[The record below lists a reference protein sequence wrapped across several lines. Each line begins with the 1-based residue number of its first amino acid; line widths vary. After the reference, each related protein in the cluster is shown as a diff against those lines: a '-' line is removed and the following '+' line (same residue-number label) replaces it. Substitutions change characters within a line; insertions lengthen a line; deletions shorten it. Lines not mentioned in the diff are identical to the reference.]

1 MYLLFDVV
9 VAGIGGAMIFTPNY
23 IAIGEYFDK
32 NKGKA
37 MGVATL
43 GSGIGAIIMPPLW
56 TFMFNNYGYFG
67 TMLIVGGLYLNNTVA
82 GGVFR
87 KLRMPRVKSHK
98 VEKGRNTSGHHNH
111 SSATRLTTTLNKS
124 HKGKRGSDATGDLNH
139 SSATLPTTT
148 LNKSHKGKRGSDATG
163 DHNHTSA
170 TRPTTTLNKRHKGKR
185 GSDATGDHNH
195 TSATRPITTL
205 NKSHKGKRGS
215 DATGDHNHTSAT
227 RPTTTLNR
235 SQGEGGSDRTREY
248 NHRST
253 IVAAK
258 PEDCLSY
265 PSEAVHHDVHILD
278 LVTSKLRLL
287 CNIGFLIH
295 ALTIATIP
303 FALQG
308 TVTFLPSWADEL
320 GLTETQSSLLVMI
333 TGVTDI
339 IGRIAFG
346 FIFDHRLVINR
357 RQICYKWVSILF
369 GLSAIVICFCR
380 SMITL
385 TVACVFWGFLEA
397 GSHGQRVTVVS
408 EFVTAAQ
415 MPDAVGLLILFQG
428 LGALLSPLVSGN
440 IDCIIG
446 LII

>member
-1 MYLLFDVV
+1 MCFLLHKLVLQSGLLLLLYLFFHVV
-9 VAGIGGAMIFTPNY
+9 VAGLGGAMIFTPNY

-32 NKGKA
+32 NKGKV

-87 KLRMPRVKSHK
+87 QLRMPRVKSHK
-98 VEKGRNTSGHHNH
+98 VEKGRDKSGHHNH
-111 SSATRLTTTLNKS
+111 SSTTTPTTTLNKSHKGRSGSDTTGDHNHSSATTETTTLNKS
-124 HKGKRGSDATGDLNH
+124 HKGKRGSDTTGEYDH
-139 SSATLPTTT
+139 RSKTTT
-148 LNKSHKGKRGSDATG
+148 
-163 DHNHTSA
+163 
-170 TRPTTTLNKRHKGKR
+170 
-185 GSDATGDHNH
+185 
-195 TSATRPITTL
+195 ITQT
-205 NKSHKGKRGS
+205 
-215 DATGDHNHTSAT
+215 
-227 RPTTTLNR
+227 
-235 SQGEGGSDRTREY
+235 
-248 NHRST
+248 
-253 IVAAK
+253 
-258 PEDCLSY
+258 DCPSY
-265 PSEAVHHDVHILD
+265 PSEAVYHDVHILD

-303 FALQG
+303 FALQA

-320 GLTETQSSLLVMI
+320 GLTETQSSLLVMT

-346 FIFDHRLVINR
+346 FIFDHRLVVSR
-357 RQICYKWVSILF
+357 RQICYKWVSVLF
-369 GLSAIVICFCR
+369 GLSTIVICFCR
-380 SMITL
+380 SMNTL
-385 TVACVFWGFLEA
+385 TIACVFWGFFEA

-415 MPDAVGLLILFQG
+415 MPDAVSLLILFQG
-428 LGALLSPLVSGN
+428 LGVLLSPLVSGKTA
-440 IDCIIG
+440 
-446 LII
+446 

>member
-1 MYLLFDVV
+1 MYLFFDVV

-87 KLRMPRVKSHK
+87 KLCMPRVKSHK
-98 VEKGRNTSGHHNH
+98 VEKGRDTSGHHNH

-124 HKGKRGSDATGDLNH
+124 HKGKRGSDATGDHNH
-139 SSATLPTTT
+139 TSATRQTTT
-148 LNKSHKGKRGSDATG
+148 LNKSHKGKRGSDATR
-163 DHNHTSA
+163 DHNHSSA
-170 TRPTTTLNKRHKGKR
+170 TRPTTTLNKR
-185 GSDATGDHNH
+185 
-195 TSATRPITTL
+195 
-205 NKSHKGKRGS
+205 HKGKRGS

-253 IVAAK
+253 TIAAK
-258 PEDCLSY
+258 PEDGPRY

-278 LVTSKLRLL
+278 LVASKLRLL

-346 FIFDHRLVINR
+346 FIFDHRLVRNR
-357 RQICYKWVSILF
+357 RQICYKWVSVLF
-369 GLSAIVICFCR
+369 GLSAIATCFCR

-385 TVACVFWGFLEA
+385 TVACVIWGFLEA
-397 GSHGQRVTVVS
+397 GSHGQRITVVS

-440 IDCIIG
+440 IDSIIG
-446 LII
+446 LIIWFYSWYLLTIKNLYQCKTSILIKAKLG